1 MEYKKKTNAN
11 IANLK
16 ERTENGS
23 LLSIMGFVVINADDQ
38 SKIKIKGN
46 ILTIIVY
53 KLIIKLISII
63 KLLFKHILSW
73 VESLIMY

>member
-1 MEYKKKTNAN
+1 MEYKKKPNAT

-16 ERTENGS
+16 ERAENGS

-53 KLIIKLISII
+53 KLIIKIISII
-63 KLLFKHILSW
+63 KILFKHILSW

>member
-1 MEYKKKTNAN
+1 MEYKKKPNAT

-16 ERTENGS
+16 ERAENGS

-53 KLIIKLISII
+53 KLIIKIISII
-63 KLLFKHILSW
+63 KLLFKHILS
-73 VESLIMY
+73 

>member
-1 MEYKKKTNAN
+1 MEYKKKPNAT

-16 ERTENGS
+16 ERAENGS

-53 KLIIKLISII
+53 KLIIKIISII